1 MKLYIY
7 LIDPPNDMFRFIK
20 NFREDNTLNICFV
33 DTSRCLYEKYDLLV
47 SLSELMYL
55 PNSSKI
61 LKFRNTRP
69 NSIVIKRDKELDFE
83 GKPQGLNETVIE
95 NSAAEFYSTTI
106 FSDMMETVF
115 GGSIWL
121 NRMDDIIN
129 IILDDKDF
137 WK

>member
-1 MKLYIY
+1 
-7 LIDPPNDMFRFIK
+7 MFRFIH

-33 DTSRCLYEKYDLLV
+33 DTSRYLYEKYDLLI
-47 SLSELMYL
+47 SLSELVYL
-55 PNSSKI
+55 PNSIKV

-83 GKPQGLNETVIE
+83 VFPQNLNETVIE
-95 NSAAEFYSTTI
+95 NSIADFYSTAI
-106 FSDMMETVF
+106 FSDIMEDIF

-121 NRMDDIIN
+121 NRIDN
-129 IILDDKDF
+129 IIRITLDDKDF

>member
-7 LIDPPNDMFRFIK
+7 LIDPPNDMFRFIR
-20 NFREDNTLNICFV
+20 NFRADNTLNICFV

-55 PNSSKI
+55 PNSSKV

-83 GKPQGLNETVIE
+83 EKPQGLNETVIE

>member
-7 LIDPPNDMFRFIK
+7 LIDPPKDMFRFIQ
-20 NFREDNTLNICFV
+20 NFRADNTLNICFV

-47 SLSELMYL
+47 SLSELVYL
-55 PNSSKI
+55 PNLVKV

-83 GKPQGLNETVIE
+83 GKPQGLNEMVIE
-95 NSAAEFYSTTI
+95 NSVAEFYSTTI
-106 FSDMMETVF
+106 FSDIMEDIF

-121 NRMDDIIN
+121 NRMDDIIRT
-129 IILDDKDF
+129 ILDDKDF

>member
-20 NFREDNTLNICFV
+20 NFRADNTLNICFV

-47 SLSELMYL
+47 SLSELVYL
-55 PNSSKI
+55 PNLVKV

-83 GKPQGLNETVIE
+83 GKLQSLNETVIE
-95 NSAAEFYSTTI
+95 NSVAEFYSTAI
-106 FSDMMETVF
+106 FSAIMEDIF

>member
-7 LIDPPNDMFRFIK
+7 LIDPPNDMFRFIQ
-20 NFREDNTLNICFV
+20 NFRADNTLNICFV

-47 SLSELMYL
+47 SLSKLIYL
-55 PNSSKI
+55 PNSVKV

-69 NSIVIKRDKELDFE
+69 NSIVIKRDKELDFN
-83 GKPQGLNETVIE
+83 GKPQSLNETVIE
-95 NSAAEFYSTTI
+95 NSVAEFYSTAI
-106 FSDMMETVF
+106 FSAIMEDIF

-121 NRMDDIIN
+121 NRMDDIIK
-129 IILDDKDF
+129 IILNDKDF

>member
-20 NFREDNTLNICFV
+20 NFRADNTLYICYV
-33 DTSRCLYEKYDLLV
+33 DTSRCLFEKYDLLV
-47 SLSELMYL
+47 SLSELIYL

-69 NSIVIKRDKELDFE
+69 NSIVIKRDKELDFN

-95 NSAAEFYSTTI
+95 NSVAEFYSTTI

-129 IILDDKDF
+129 IILGDKDF

>member
-7 LIDPPNDMFRFIK
+7 VIDPPNDMFRFIR
-20 NFREDNTLNICFV
+20 NFRADNTLNICFV

-69 NSIVIKRDKELDFE
+69 NSIVIKKDKELDFE
-83 GKPQGLNETVIE
+83 EKPQGLNETVIE

>member
-20 NFREDNTLNICFV
+20 NFRADNTLNICFV

-47 SLSELMYL
+47 SLSELVYL
-55 PNSSKI
+55 PNLVKV

-83 GKPQGLNETVIE
+83 EKPQGLNETVIE

>member
-20 NFREDNTLNICFV
+20 NFRADNTLNICFV

-47 SLSELMYL
+47 SLSELIYL
-55 PNSSKI
+55 PSSSKI

-83 GKPQGLNETVIE
+83 EKPQGLNETVIE
-95 NSAAEFYSTTI
+95 NSVAEFYSTTI

>member
-20 NFREDNTLNICFV
+20 NFRADNTLNICFV

-83 GKPQGLNETVIE
+83 EKPQGLNETVIE

>member
-69 NSIVIKRDKELDFE
+69 NSIVIKKDKELDFE
-83 GKPQGLNETVIE
+83 GKPQGLNEMVIE
-95 NSAAEFYSTTI
+95 NSVAEFYSTTI
-106 FSDMMETVF
+106 FSDIMEDIF

>member
-7 LIDPPNDMFRFIK
+7 LIDPPKDMFRFIQ
-20 NFREDNTLNICFV
+20 NFRADNTLNICFV

-47 SLSELMYL
+47 SLSELVYL
-55 PNSSKI
+55 PNLVKV

-69 NSIVIKRDKELDFE
+69 NSIVIKRDKELDFN

-95 NSAAEFYSTTI
+95 NSVAEFYSTAI
-106 FSDMMETVF
+106 FSAIMEDIF

-121 NRMDDIIN
+121 NRMDDIIK
-129 IILDDKDF
+129 IILGDKDF
-137 WK
+137 CK

>member
-20 NFREDNTLNICFV
+20 NFRADNTLNICFV

-83 GKPQGLNETVIE
+83 EKPQGLNETVIE

-106 FSDMMETVF
+106 FSDMMETIF

-129 IILDDKDF
+129 IILGDKDF

>member
-55 PNSSKI
+55 PNLVKV

>member
-20 NFREDNTLNICFV
+20 NFRADNTLNICFV

-47 SLSELMYL
+47 SLSKLIYL
-55 PNSSKI
+55 PNSVKV

-83 GKPQGLNETVIE
+83 GKPQGLNEMVIE
-95 NSAAEFYSTTI
+95 NSVAEFYSTTI
-106 FSDMMETVF
+106 FSDIMEDIF

-121 NRMDDIIN
+121 NRMDDIIK
-129 IILDDKDF
+129 IILGDKDF

>member
-7 LIDPPNDMFRFIK
+7 LIDPPNDMFRFIQ
-20 NFREDNTLNICFV
+20 NFRADNTLNICFV

-55 PNSSKI
+55 PNLVKV

-83 GKPQGLNETVIE
+83 VFPQNLNETVIE
-95 NSAAEFYSTTI
+95 NSIADFYSTAI
-106 FSDMMETVF
+106 FSDIMEDIF

-121 NRMDDIIN
+121 NRMDDIIK
-129 IILDDKDF
+129 IILGDKDF

>member
-20 NFREDNTLNICFV
+20 NFRADNTLNICFV

-47 SLSELMYL
+47 SLSELVYL

-61 LKFRNTRP
+61 LKFHNTRP

-83 GKPQGLNETVIE
+83 GKLQSLNETVIE
-95 NSAAEFYSTTI
+95 NSVAEFYSTAI
-106 FSDMMETVF
+106 FSAIMEDIF